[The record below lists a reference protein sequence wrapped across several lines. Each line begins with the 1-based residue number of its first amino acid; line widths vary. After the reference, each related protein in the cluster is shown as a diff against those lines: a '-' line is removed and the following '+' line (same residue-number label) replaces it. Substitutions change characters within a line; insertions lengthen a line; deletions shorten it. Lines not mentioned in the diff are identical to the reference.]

1 MRHQCAMMG
10 SEDHSEE
17 TARMTITTIGLD
29 IAKSVFQAHG
39 TDASGKRLLK
49 RKLGRSEVAAFFGK
63 LERCRVVLEA
73 CGTSHHWA
81 RVIRDAGHDVK
92 LIPPEMVKPFVKRGK
107 KTDAV
112 DAAAICLAAAHPD
125 ARFVPIKDEEQQS
138 LLSLHSTRSLLVK
151 QLTMTINALR
161 ALAAEFGLIVPVG
174 NCRLS
179 ELMTKIEVS
188 TELPSTMR
196 QTATL
201 LFEQYSRL
209 VESIESLEV
218 QIRTHAKQDE
228 DARRL
233 LTVPG
238 IGPVT
243 ASLIVASVTDIGA
256 FDTARHFAAWLGLV
270 PRQHSSGGKT
280 RLGRITKTGN
290 REIRKML
297 VLGATSMLY
306 RAQKWESAAGAWL
319 CKLLERRPG
328 RLATV
333 ALANKLARIIWA
345 LLSRK
350 EIYRPAGRSVATA

>member
-1 MRHQCAMMG
+1 MMR

-17 TARMTITTIGLD
+17 TARMKVTIIGLD

-39 TDASGKRLLK
+39 TDASGKCLLK
-49 RKLGRSEVAAFFGK
+49 KKLGRSEVVSFFEK
-63 LERCRVVLEA
+63 LERCLVVLEA

-81 RVIRDAGHDVK
+81 RVIRDTGHEVK

-107 KTDAV
+107 KNDAV
-112 DAAAICLAAAHPD
+112 DAAAICLAAIHPD
-125 ARFVPIKDEEQQS
+125 TRFVPIKNREQQS
-138 LLSLHSTRSLLVK
+138 LLSLHSTRTLLVK
-151 QLTMTINALR
+151 QQTMLVNALR
-161 ALAAEFGLIVPVG
+161 ALAAEFGLIVPLG
-174 NCRLS
+174 NSRLP
-179 ELMTKIEVS
+179 ELLAKIETS
-188 TELPSTMR
+188 SNLPDALKQTTM
-196 QTATL
+196 L
-201 LFEQYSRL
+201 LFEQYGRL
-209 VESIESLEV
+209 SESIENLEGG
-218 QIRTHAKQDE
+218 IRTHAKQDE

-233 LTVPG
+233 LTIPG

-306 RAQKWESAAGAWL
+306 RAQKWDSAAGVWL

-350 EIYRPAGRSVATA
+350 EIYRPTGRSVATV